1 MPISGEP
8 PTQNGMVHVDALRGG
23 NYRAFFCMVVFWGCV
38 RGRVVIFRDPI
49 LEHRGAPGT
58 VCVRAAAVP
67 AATHSAG
74 AGANPMPISGDP
86 PTQNGMVHVDAHCD
100 TGDDYLGSRFDR
112 LSLLRC

>member
-49 LEHRGAPGT
+49 LEHRGELSPNFGDG
-58 VCVRAAAVP
+58 RDQAAA
-67 AATHSAG
+67 A
-74 AGANPMPISGDP
+74 
-86 PTQNGMVHVDAHCD
+86 
-100 TGDDYLGSRFDR
+100 
-112 LSLLRC
+112 